1 MINKKDVI
9 YILFI
14 YKNTSGKI
22 IKTNLTKLFFIKYK
36 EYENININDFIKN
49 FFYYC
54 KLYELIDYKYIK
66 KIIIKTIDKKI
77 IINNKDIAK
86 YIKFGRQ

>member
-1 MINKKDVI
+1 MINKKDII

-14 YKNTSGKI
+14 YKNTDDKI
-22 IKTNLTKLFFIKYK
+22 IKINLTKLFFIKYK

-54 KLYELIDYKYIK
+54 KLYELTNYKYIK

-77 IINNKDIAK
+77 ILNNRDIAK
-86 YIKFGRQ
+86 YIKVGN